1 MHYFELISLLI
12 TTPLR
17 KIQSIDCSV
26 SKSGFSYQVYGRDVK
41 ASSATSL
48 TIGPTNYGRAVGVIV
63 IQLLL

>member
-1 MHYFELISLLI
+1 MHYFAVISLLI

-17 KIQSIDCSV
+17 KIQSINCSV

-41 ASSATSL
+41 ATSATSL
-48 TIGPTNYGRAVGVIV
+48 TIKPRNYGRAVGVIV